1 MNPNP
6 PVSVIMPVVNE
17 ERHLAHAVERIL
29 HQDYQGPIEVVI
41 AVGPSRDRT
50 EVVAREL
57 AEQHA
62 SVLVVPNPTGKTP
75 AGLNAA
81 IARSSGDI
89 IVRVDGHAMIP
100 PTYVSTAVETMLR
113 TGADNVGGI
122 MAAEGT
128 TAFERAVA
136 AAMRSWFGVGG
147 AAFHIGGEE
156 AEALTVYLGCF
167 RRSALDRVGGFD
179 ESMER
184 AQDWELNLRIR
195 NSGGLVWFTP
205 AMEVIYRPRHSV
217 RALARQY
224 HDYGRWRREIARRH
238 PSTLSLRYLAA
249 PVTVLLIIAG
259 LVAIALGGVIGQ
271 PWLVVAGLLLPLGY
285 LAATIVVAL
294 LLPDVPWSV
303 RWRLPAVF
311 ATMHMAWGT
320 GFWRGPGRVGAV

>member
-1 MNPNP
+1 MNPYP
-6 PVSVIMPVVNE
+6 SVSVIMPVVNE

-29 HQDYQGPIEVVI
+29 NQDYRGPLDVII

-50 EVVAREL
+50 EAVAQDLAERNACVQVVA
-57 AEQHA
+57 
-62 SVLVVPNPTGKTP
+62 NPTGKTP

-81 IARSSGDI
+81 IAHSRGDI
-89 IVRVDGHAMIP
+89 VVRVDGHAMIP
-100 PTYVSTAVETMLR
+100 PTYVSTAVETILR

-128 TAFERAVA
+128 TAFECAVA

-156 AEALTVYLGCF
+156 AEALTVYLGSF

-195 NSGGLVWFTP
+195 NSGGSVWFTP
-205 AMEVIYRPRHSV
+205 AMEVVYRPRHSV
-217 RALARQY
+217 RALAKQY

-249 PVTVLLIIAG
+249 PIAVLLIITGLLAAAVGAVVGQPWLIIAG
-259 LVAIALGGVIGQ
+259 L
-271 PWLVVAGLLLPLGY
+271 LVPVGY
-285 LAATIVVAL
+285 LAATIAVSM
-294 LLPDVPWSV
+294 LLPGLTWSI
-303 RWRLPAVF
+303 RWRLPLVF

-320 GFWRGPGRVGAV
+320 GFWRGPGRVEAA